1 VIGFTIERHPKQFE
15 GGKQAGLRA
24 LVVLP
29 PSVSPAFWPRQRARD
44 CSPKKPVH
52 RHGVDHCPDR
62 AGDLRQTGLSRLGA
76 RAPLKPSTWLRKLVY
91 FLCAG
96 IISDTDRGMSE
107 KRPCVYI
114 LASERNSTLY
124 VGVTSNITRRAWEHR
139 SNAAGG
145 FVRDYG
151 VHRIM
156 FVEFHEIMTDAILR
170 EKRIKKWRHAWKL
183 QLIERHN
190 PRWRDLFDELA

>member
-1 VIGFTIERHPKQFE
+1 MALTIARTALETCVKQ
-15 GGKQAGLRA
+15 GYH
-24 LVVLP
+24 VSVHVL
-29 PSVSPAFWPRQRARD
+29 
-44 CSPKKPVH
+44 
-52 RHGVDHCPDR
+52 
-62 AGDLRQTGLSRLGA
+62 
-76 RAPLKPSTWLRKLVY
+76 PLKPSTWLRKLVY

-124 VGVTSNITRRAWEHR
+124 VGVTSDITRRAWEHR

-145 FVRDYG
+145 FARDYG

-170 EKRIKKWRHAWKL
+170 EKRIKKWRHAW
-183 QLIERHN
+183 N
-190 PRWRDLFDELA
+190 WS